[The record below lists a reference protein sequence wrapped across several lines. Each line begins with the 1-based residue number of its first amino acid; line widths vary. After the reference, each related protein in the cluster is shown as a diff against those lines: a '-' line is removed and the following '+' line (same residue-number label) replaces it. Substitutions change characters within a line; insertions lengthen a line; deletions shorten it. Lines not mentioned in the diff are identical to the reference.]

1 MSNYLESL
9 KKKKINIIPLID
21 IIFILLI
28 FFMLA
33 TNFRVKENIDFSI
46 TENITE
52 INNNQENKILEIFM
66 RNNSEIS
73 IKKKIIRL
81 ENRNEIAKQI
91 RDVFYKGNY
100 KQVLILCEEAVVLQN
115 LIFIMDL
122 IKDEKIKNVFFSKIK
137 NE

>member
-66 RNNSEIS
+66 KNNSEIS
-73 IKKKIIRL
+73 IKKKL
-81 ENRNEIAKQI
+81 S
-91 RDVFYKGNY
+91 V
-100 KQVLILCEEAVVLQN
+100 
-115 LIFIMDL
+115 
-122 IKDEKIKNVFFSKIK
+122 
-137 NE
+137 

>member
-1 MSNYLESL
+1 MSNYLKSL

-33 TNFRVKENIDFSI
+33 TNFRIKENIDFSI

-52 INNNQENKILEIFM
+52 INNNQENKILEIFV

-73 IKKKIIRL
+73 IKKKNIRL

-91 RDVFYKGNY
+91 MDVFYKENY
-100 KQVLILCEEAVVLQN
+100 KQVLILCEEVVVLQN
-115 LIFIMDL
+115 LIFIMDI

>member
-1 MSNYLESL
+1 MSNYLKSL

-33 TNFRVKENIDFSI
+33 TNFRIKENIDFSI

-52 INNNQENKILEIFM
+52 INNNQENKILEIFV

-73 IKKKIIRL
+73 IKKKNIRL

-91 RDVFYKGNY
+91 RDVFYKENY
-100 KQVLILCEEAVVLQN
+100 KQVLILCEEVVVLQN
-115 LIFIMDL
+115 LIFIMDI

>member
-73 IKKKIIRL
+73 IKKKIISL

-91 RDVFYKGNY
+91 RDVFYKENY

>member
-52 INNNQENKILEIFM
+52 INNNQENKILEIFV

-81 ENRNEIAKQI
+81 ENRNEIAKKI
-91 RDVFYKGNY
+91 RDVFYKENY

-115 LIFIMDL
+115 LIFIMDI

>member
-66 RNNSEIS
+66 KNNSEIS
-73 IKKKIIRL
+73 IKKKIISL

-91 RDVFYKGNY
+91 RDVFYKSS
-100 KQVLILCEEAVVLQN
+100 LCIYASFKENQYCAQH
-115 LIFIMDL
+115 
-122 IKDEKIKNVFFSKIK
+122 
-137 NE
+137 

>member
-33 TNFRVKENIDFSI
+33 TNFRIKENIDFSI

-52 INNNQENKILEIFM
+52 INNNQENKILEIFV

-73 IKKKIIRL
+73 IKKKIL
-81 ENRNEIAKQI
+81 
-91 RDVFYKGNY
+91 D
-100 KQVLILCEEAVVLQN
+100 
-115 LIFIMDL
+115 
-122 IKDEKIKNVFFSKIK
+122 
-137 NE
+137 

>member
-33 TNFRVKENIDFSI
+33 TNFRIKENIDFSI

-52 INNNQENKILEIFM
+52 INNNQENKILEIFV

-73 IKKKIIRL
+73 IKKK
-81 ENRNEIAKQI
+81 K
-91 RDVFYKGNY
+91 Y
-100 KQVLILCEEAVVLQN
+100 
-115 LIFIMDL
+115 
-122 IKDEKIKNVFFSKIK
+122 
-137 NE
+137 

>member
-33 TNFRVKENIDFSI
+33 TNFRIKENIDFSI

-52 INNNQENKILEIFM
+52 INNNQENKILEIFV

-73 IKKKIIRL
+73 IKKKNIRL

-91 RDVFYKGNY
+91 RDVFYKENY
-100 KQVLILCEEAVVLQN
+100 KQVLILCEEVVVLQN
-115 LIFIMDL
+115 LIFIMDI

>member
-1 MSNYLESL
+1 
-9 KKKKINIIPLID
+9 
-21 IIFILLI
+21 
-28 FFMLA
+28 
-33 TNFRVKENIDFSI
+33 
-46 TENITE
+46 
-52 INNNQENKILEIFM
+52 M

>member
-33 TNFRVKENIDFSI
+33 TNFRVKENIDFSL

-52 INNNQENKILEIFM
+52 INNNQENKILEISL
-66 RNNSEIS
+66 RNNSEIL
-73 IKKKIIRL
+73 IKKKNLRL
-81 ENRNEIAKQI
+81 ENRNEIARQI
-91 RDVFYKGNY
+91 RDVFFKENY
-100 KQVLILCEEAVVLQN
+100 KQVLILCEEEVVLQN
-115 LIFIMDL
+115 LIFIMDI
-122 IKDEKIKNVFFSKIK
+122 IKDEKINNVFFSKVK

>member
-1 MSNYLESL
+1 
-9 KKKKINIIPLID
+9 
-21 IIFILLI
+21 
-28 FFMLA
+28 MLA

-66 RNNSEIS
+66 KNNSEIS
-73 IKKKIIRL
+73 IKKKIISL

-91 RDVFYKGNY
+91 RDVFYKENY

-115 LIFIMDL
+115 LIFIMDI

>member
-33 TNFRVKENIDFSI
+33 TNFRVKENIDFSL

-73 IKKKIIRL
+73 IKKK
-81 ENRNEIAKQI
+81 
-91 RDVFYKGNY
+91 NY
-100 KQVLILCEEAVVLQN
+100 
-115 LIFIMDL
+115 
-122 IKDEKIKNVFFSKIK
+122 
-137 NE
+137 

>member
-33 TNFRVKENIDFSI
+33 TNFRVKENIDFSL

-52 INNNQENKILEIFM
+52 INNNQENKILEISL
-66 RNNSEIS
+66 RNNSEIL
-73 IKKKIIRL
+73 IKKKNFRL
-81 ENRNEIAKQI
+81 ENRNEIARQI
-91 RDVFYKGNY
+91 RDVFFKENY
-100 KQVLILCEEAVVLQN
+100 KQVLILCEEEVVLQN
-115 LIFIMDL
+115 LIFIMDI
-122 IKDEKIKNVFFSKIK
+122 IKDEKINNVFFSKVK

>member
-73 IKKKIIRL
+73 IKKKIISL

-91 RDVFYKGNY
+91 RDVFYKENY

-115 LIFIMDL
+115 LIFIMDI

>member
-66 RNNSEIS
+66 KNNSEIS
-73 IKKKIIRL
+73 IKKKIISL

-91 RDVFYKGNY
+91 RDVFYKENY

-115 LIFIMDL
+115 LIFIMDI

>member
-73 IKKKIIRL
+73 IKKKL
-81 ENRNEIAKQI
+81 L
-91 RDVFYKGNY
+91 V
-100 KQVLILCEEAVVLQN
+100 
-115 LIFIMDL
+115 
-122 IKDEKIKNVFFSKIK
+122 
-137 NE
+137 

>member
-66 RNNSEIS
+66 KNNSELS
-73 IKKKIIRL
+73 IKKKIISL

-91 RDVFYKGNY
+91 RDVFYKENY

-115 LIFIMDL
+115 LIFIMDI

>member
-9 KKKKINIIPLID
+9 KKKKINIIQLID

-66 RNNSEIS
+66 KNNSEIS
-73 IKKKIIRL
+73 IKKKIISL

-91 RDVFYKGNY
+91 RDVFYKENY

-115 LIFIMDL
+115 LIFIMDI

>member
-73 IKKKIIRL
+73 IKKKIISL

-115 LIFIMDL
+115 LIFIMDI

>member
-1 MSNYLESL
+1 MSNYLKSL

-33 TNFRVKENIDFSI
+33 TNFRIKENIDFSI

-52 INNNQENKILEIFM
+52 INNNQENKILEIFV

-73 IKKKIIRL
+73 IKKKNIRL

-91 RDVFYKGNY
+91 RDVFYKENY
-100 KQVLILCEEAVVLQN
+100 KQVLILCEEVVVLQN
-115 LIFIMDL
+115 LIFIMDI
-122 IKDEKIKNVFFSKIK
+122 IKDEKINNVFFSKVR

>member
-66 RNNSEIS
+66 KNNSEIS
-73 IKKKIIRL
+73 IKKK
-81 ENRNEIAKQI
+81 
-91 RDVFYKGNY
+91 NY
-100 KQVLILCEEAVVLQN
+100 
-115 LIFIMDL
+115 
-122 IKDEKIKNVFFSKIK
+122 
-137 NE
+137 

>member
-1 MSNYLESL
+1 
-9 KKKKINIIPLID
+9 
-21 IIFILLI
+21 
-28 FFMLA
+28 MLA
-33 TNFRVKENIDFSI
+33 TNFRIKENIDFSI

-52 INNNQENKILEIFM
+52 INNNQENKILEIFV

-73 IKKKIIRL
+73 IKKKNIRL

-91 RDVFYKGNY
+91 RDVFYKENY
-100 KQVLILCEEAVVLQN
+100 KQVLILCEEVVVLQN
-115 LIFIMDL
+115 LIFIMDI

>member
-1 MSNYLESL
+1 MSNYLKSL

-33 TNFRVKENIDFSI
+33 TNFRIKENIDFSI

-52 INNNQENKILEIFM
+52 INNNQENKILEIFV

-73 IKKKIIRL
+73 IKKKIL
-81 ENRNEIAKQI
+81 
-91 RDVFYKGNY
+91 D
-100 KQVLILCEEAVVLQN
+100 
-115 LIFIMDL
+115 
-122 IKDEKIKNVFFSKIK
+122 
-137 NE
+137 

>member
-1 MSNYLESL
+1 
-9 KKKKINIIPLID
+9 
-21 IIFILLI
+21 
-28 FFMLA
+28 MLA
-33 TNFRVKENIDFSI
+33 TKFRVKENIDFSI

-66 RNNSEIS
+66 KNNSEIS
-73 IKKKIIRL
+73 IKKKIISL

-91 RDVFYKGNY
+91 RDVFYKENY

-115 LIFIMDL
+115 LIFIMDI

>member
-9 KKKKINIIPLID
+9 KKKKINIIQLID

-66 RNNSEIS
+66 KNNSEIS
-73 IKKKIIRL
+73 IKKK
-81 ENRNEIAKQI
+81 
-91 RDVFYKGNY
+91 NY
-100 KQVLILCEEAVVLQN
+100 
-115 LIFIMDL
+115 
-122 IKDEKIKNVFFSKIK
+122 
-137 NE
+137 

>member
-115 LIFIMDL
+115 LIFIMDI